1 MEVLVASLCFGM
13 LFFSMES
20 RGQEQELTQFF
31 TEHKAEIQDYIMAGH
46 GRDWLDCDVLSLSPL
61 TIGDAP
67 QFMMDFETFDKLDLR
82 STLSSSHCLLAA
94 YHVESKE
101 LREYTSEMKR
111 SAFQYRAEKKS
122 WQILLSRTQAGPD
135 RKVKQ
140 EQEEISRNHVPRL
153 LLGSVCTGAFGQLSP
168 VEFGRFGWAPWA
180 ILLNSQGYGYRVAIS
195 S

>member
-20 RGQEQELTQFF
+20 QGQELTQFF

-46 GRDWLDCDVLSLSPL
+46 GRDWLDCDVLSLSRL

-111 SAFQYRAEKKS
+111 
-122 WQILLSRTQAGPD
+122 
-135 RKVKQ
+135 
-140 EQEEISRNHVPRL
+140 
-153 LLGSVCTGAFGQLSP
+153 QLST
-168 VEFGRFGWAPWA
+168 VEFGRLGWAPWA
-180 ILLNSQGYGYRVAIS
+180 ILLNSYGYGYRVAIFS
-195 S
+195 